1 MKASEVLRR
10 YQQGERDFRRITL
23 RGQSFKGANLSGADF
38 SECDIRGTNFK
49 EANLTGAKFTKAKAG
64 LQKRWAIVLLIA
76 ALLRIILSSFFL
88 GIGVVVGAAG
98 GAAGVGVV
106 VGAVAVAVAGV
117 EAGAGAFAGVGAVAG
132 AVAVVGAVAFA
143 VVVAFAVAVVVAG
156 VEVVAGV
163 VGPGAVAL
171 TLFACYIAYRTMKGD
186 ARYAWIRNV
195 AVAFAATGGTSFYN
209 ATLTDANFTGAILKN
224 TDLRAKSLTRT
235 GFKDTVKLNFARAG
249 KTLLSQPA
257 VRDLLI
263 NPSIGYK
270 KDYFKADLRGANLDG
285 ASLKEANL
293 KQADLSE
300 ASLRGADLSG
310 ANLTEVNAIS
320 TDFTHAYLTGA
331 CIEAWNIDN
340 TTKLDHVDCQYVFL
354 LEHFNEH
361 GSRERRPSSGDFQPG
376 EFTKLFEEL

>member
-98 GAAGVGVV
+98 
-106 VGAVAVAVAGV
+106 VGAVAVAG
-117 EAGAGAFAGVGAVAG
+117 
-132 AVAVVGAVAFA
+132 AVVGAVAFA

-156 VEVVAGV
+156 VEVVAVV

-376 EFTKLFEEL
+376 EFTKLFEEV